1 MRLSWS
7 LFVVSL
13 LTNLLKEKRLKG
25 TFPVYLKNFSRIS
38 FEFPEEFA
46 KSNKRNLKI
55 QWQPRRSS
63 LKMTVLKMLFVN
75 LKNIKC
81 DNL

>member
-7 LFVVSL
+7 LFVISL

-46 KSNKRNLKI
+46 KTNNRNLKN
-55 QWQPRRSS
+55 PVAATEMLLKDDRS
-63 LKMTVLKMLFVN
+63 
-75 LKNIKC
+75 
-81 DNL
+81 

>member
-1 MRLSWS
+1 MRLTWS

-13 LTNLLKEKRLKG
+13 MTNLLKENRLKG

-46 KSNKRNLKI
+46 KTNKRNLKN
-55 QWQPRRSS
+55 PVAATEMLLKDVRS
-63 LKMTVLKMLFVN
+63 
-75 LKNIKC
+75 
-81 DNL
+81 